1 MHPKR
6 KQRLIVA
13 LVIVVLSSVTIGLI
27 TYALRGNINLFYSP
41 SEVAAGEA
49 PIDRQIRVGGMVVEG
64 SIQRAS
70 DRLET
75 RFDVTDF
82 VHSVTVTY
90 NGILPDLFAEGEGVV
105 ATGKL
110 GANGVVTA
118 SEVLAKHDE
127 NYMPPE
133 VAEALEKANAKG
145 VCSDSRSRPDS
156 TYHCTVLIRTAGY
169 GPDGGG
175 VARTAMGDEFGAESC
190 CWSLRFSLNCVC
202 LFDSRFFAG

>member
-13 LVIVVLSSVTIGLI
+13 LAMVVLSSVTIGLI
-27 TYALRGNINLFYSP
+27 TYALSGNINLFYSP
-41 SEVAAGEA
+41 SEVAAGNA

-64 SIQRAS
+64 SVRRAS

-90 NGILPDLFAEGEGVV
+90 DGILPDLFAEGEGVV

-133 VAEALEKANAKG
+133 VAEALEKANAQG
-145 VCSDSRSRPDS
+145 S
-156 TYHCTVLIRTAGY
+156 
-169 GPDGGG
+169 
-175 VARTAMGDEFGAESC
+175 MQ
-190 CWSLRFSLNCVC
+190 
-202 LFDSRFFAG
+202 